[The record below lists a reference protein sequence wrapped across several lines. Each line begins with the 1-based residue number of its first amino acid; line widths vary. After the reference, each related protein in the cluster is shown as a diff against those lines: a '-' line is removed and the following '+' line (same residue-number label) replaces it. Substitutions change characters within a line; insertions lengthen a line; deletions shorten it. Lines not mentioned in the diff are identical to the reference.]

1 MATTAP
7 SGKMKGVRLQPHQQE
22 ALRIAA
28 ERAGVSQS
36 ALIRLAIG
44 ERLERTAGGDL
55 LALWRGEMTP

>member
-1 MATTAP
+1 
-7 SGKMKGVRLQPHQQE
+7 MKGVRLQPHQQE

-28 ERAGVSQS
+28 ERTGVSQS

-55 LALWRGEMTP
+55 LALWRGEAPS